1 MSALTNTDLHH
12 VLSRV
17 PRDILALVK
26 EQRLFIAGGFIRSV
40 IAGEPSADIDL
51 FGSGKEFLKLIALEL
66 ANKRGGRFHETD
78 NAFTV
83 LSGHRLPVQFIH
95 RWTYAPHEWNR
106 LLAEFDFTIAKAA
119 IWWVPDTLVPWDG
132 QDDARPGK
140 WESACDERFY
150 SDLAA
155 RRLHYTSPNRQ
166 EDAGGS
172 LLRARKFLRKGYNIQ
187 AGSLAAVT
195 ARLFVAVREKGDGRM
210 DDEAYVAQ
218 ILTALL
224 REVDPL
230 LVVDGVDLVDEHQAT
245 EGAAP

>member
-1 MSALTNTDLHH
+1 MNTLTHTDLHH

-17 PRDILALVK
+17 PRDILALVQQ
-26 EQRLFIAGGFIRSV
+26 QRLFIAGGFIRSV

-83 LSGHRLPVQFIH
+83 LSGHRLPAQFIH
-95 RWTYAPHEWNR
+95 RWTYAPHEWHR
-106 LLAEFDFTIAKAA
+106 LLGEFDFTIAKAA
-119 IWWVPDTLVPWDG
+119 IWWVPGANDTE
-132 QDDARPGK
+132 PGK

-155 RRLHYTSPNRQ
+155 KRLHYTRPQRE

-172 LLRARKFLRKGYNIQ
+172 LLRVRKFLRKGYNIQ
-187 AGSLAAVT
+187 VASLASVV
-195 ARLFVAVREKGDGRM
+195 ARLFVAVHGKDDGD
-210 DDEAYVAQ
+210 EVWVST
-218 ILTALL
+218 ILTGLL

-230 LVVDGVDLVDEHQAT
+230 LVVDGLDLVDEHQT
-245 EGAAP
+245 IDGAAP